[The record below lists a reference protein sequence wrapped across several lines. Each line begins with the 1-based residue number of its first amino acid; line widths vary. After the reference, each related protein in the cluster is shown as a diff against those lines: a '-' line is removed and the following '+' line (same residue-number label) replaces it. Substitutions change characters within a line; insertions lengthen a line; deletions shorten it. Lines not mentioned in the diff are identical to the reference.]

1 MRRIL
6 IYRKKSRADPE
17 LYFVSVHAPNYVWYS
32 LVPIGDIEPS
42 HS

>member
-1 MRRIL
+1 MEFL
-6 IYRKKSRADPE
+6 YTEKSPE
-17 LYFVSVHAPNYVWYS
+17 LYFVTVRAPNYVWYS